1 MLSAL
6 RKRVHLSP
14 ATAIAFL
21 ALVFAITGGAFA
33 ATGGNGGG
41 GSSHATFIAS
51 AAKSKSKAKVKV
63 GPRGPAGPAGKNG
76 ANGANGAA
84 GAQGPQGASGAK
96 GENGTPGTPGE
107 KGTNGADGK
116 SVQTSEFTGT
126 KEPSSKPCK
135 GAGGSE
141 FEVVG
146 SSAPPTYACNGGGG
160 SGGGYPE
167 TLPEGKTET
176 GTWSILENLHLVE
189 GEIVAATTAISF
201 PIPLPEPA
209 ERAKAAKI
217 EYVQLDESFTEPL
230 PTGNANCPGLNPT
243 PQAAKGYLCIYSIQA
258 FEFGVHEEK
267 YHNPESLLAGFN
279 EHYASRSGVTLVFE
293 SEAGHESNEHGNAPK
308 KIEPTQIHAEGAWAV
323 TAE

>member
-41 GSSHATFIAS
+41 SSHATFIAS
-51 AAKSKSKAKVKV
+51 AAKSKSKVKAKV

-76 ANGANGAA
+76 ANGAQGSA
-84 GAQGPQGASGAK
+84 GPAGPQGAK
-96 GENGTPGTPGE
+96 GENGAPGAPGE

-126 KEPSSKPCK
+126 KEPSSKPCT

-141 FEVVG
+141 FEVEG
-146 SSAPPTYACNGGGG
+146 SGKITYACNGGAG

-167 TLPEGKTET
+167 TLPSGKTET
-176 GTWSILENLHLVE
+176 GTWSTHAKTYLPEK
-189 GEIVAATTAISF
+189 AAHQETTTSISF
-201 PIPLPEPA
+201 PIPLPEPS
-209 ERAKAAKI
+209 EHAKAAKI
-217 EYVQLDESFTEPL
+217 EYVNVAYNSKTEPE
-230 PTGNANCPGLNPT
+230 PTGNANCPGFDPA
-243 PQAAKGYLCIYSIQA
+243 PEAAKGYLCIYS
-258 FEFGVHEEK
+258 FTVEEIHVAAVN
-267 YHNPESLLAGFN
+267 YHNPESLLAGFV
-279 EHYASRSGVTLVFE
+279 EHYASRSGVTLQFE
-293 SEAGHESNEHGNAPK
+293 SPPTTLAAQ
-308 KIEPTQIHAEGAWAV
+308 IEGLSAEGAWAV
-323 TAE
+323 TAN